1 MRLYCDRKFLVAF
14 MTFKKSLSDDL
25 RQNNFIFLKK
35 VVDTLDIPWYY
46 IWAFDGNGPVAQ
58 VVRAHP

>member
-25 RQNNFIFLKK
+25 RQNNFIFLKNFRPK
-35 VVDTLDIPWYY
+35 I
-46 IWAFDGNGPVAQ
+46 FCFF
-58 VVRAHP
+58 R